1 MKEKAIVAS
10 MGNSLHTEIGIIGS
24 RTLCIKSQCII
35 LNPHIEE
42 VIDMIEKECAKIES
56 VGENIIKVTQ
66 VCNIPIETLQKMMSK
81 LIQDSNGE
89 YWFELNEEEE
99 YDQEED

>member
-10 MGNSLHTEIGIIGS
+10 IGNSLHTEISVIGG

-42 VIDMIEKECAKIES
+42 VLNMIEKECAKIES
-56 VGENIIKVTQ
+56 VGINRIKVTQ
-66 VCNIPIETLQKMMSK
+66 VCNIPIKTLQKMMSK
-81 LIQDSNGE
+81 LIQDSDGE
-89 YWFELNEEEE
+89 YWFELNEE
-99 YDQEED
+99 

>member
-1 MKEKAIVAS
+1 MKEKAIVANL
-10 MGNSLHTEIGIIGS
+10 GNLLHTEIGVIGS

-81 LIQDSNGE
+81 LKKDSDGG
-89 YWFELNEEEE
+89 YYFELDEEEE
-99 YDQEED
+99 